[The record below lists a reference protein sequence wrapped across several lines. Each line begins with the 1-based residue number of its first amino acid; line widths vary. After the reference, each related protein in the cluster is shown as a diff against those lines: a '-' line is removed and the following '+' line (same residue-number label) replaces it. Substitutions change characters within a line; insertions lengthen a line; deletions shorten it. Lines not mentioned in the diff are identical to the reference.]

1 MSSSLVP
8 TLSVWAQRIVA
19 DARWSTP
26 PRALAMTDWG
36 KLLEQARKNY
46 AEERR
51 RRMQAE
57 ENAQK
62 IQASL
67 LQLTDASA
75 RLVARVK
82 PKCPDC
88 QCERWD
94 AYGGCTNCGMGMA
107 CEHCGVREAPLDH
120 KSDCPTL
127 EKEV

>member
-1 MSSSLVP
+1 MG
-8 TLSVWAQRIVA
+8 
-19 DARWSTP
+19 
-26 PRALAMTDWG
+26 RALPDYRHDPAGAALVATDWG

-51 RRMQAE
+51 RRLQAE
-57 ENAQK
+57 ENVQK
-62 IQASL
+62 IQESL

-75 RLVARVK
+75 RLVARVR

-94 AYGGCTNCGMGMA
+94 TYGACTNCGMRMA

-127 EKEV
+127 EKED